1 MLTRSVSSPLID
13 WENKFR
19 QKQQLI
25 QDPALLAFYGQALP
39 PASTPMEDVVF
50 LAMDFET
57 TGLNAKEDDII
68 TIGTVPFTLNRIFV
82 NKARHWTVRPSKQLP
97 EESIVIH
104 GITHSD
110 ILDAPDLSEIYQE
123 VLEQMAGKIMVVHY
137 NAIERMFFD
146 SALRARIGEGIEFP
160 VVDTMELESTIQKK
174 QFGGLLN
181 RLKGKKPQSVRL
193 GQSRSRYGLPLY
205 TPHHALIDAIAT
217 AELLQAQIA
226 HHYSKE
232 QPLKDFLL

>member
-1 MLTRSVSSPLID
+1 
-13 WENKFR
+13 
-19 QKQQLI
+19 
-25 QDPALLAFYGQALP
+25 
-39 PASTPMEDVVF
+39 
-50 LAMDFET
+50 
-57 TGLNAKEDDII
+57 
-68 TIGTVPFTLNRIFV
+68 
-82 NKARHWTVRPSKQLP
+82 
-97 EESIVIH
+97 VIN

-137 NAIERMFFD
+137 NPIERMFFD